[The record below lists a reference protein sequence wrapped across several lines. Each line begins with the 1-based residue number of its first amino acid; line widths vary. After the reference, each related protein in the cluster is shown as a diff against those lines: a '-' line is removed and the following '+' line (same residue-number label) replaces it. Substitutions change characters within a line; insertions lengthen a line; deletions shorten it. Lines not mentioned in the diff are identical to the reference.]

1 MMTMMTMTRLTLLA
15 LFAAAG
21 CNQSNGDNL
30 IGTHTLKSGLASNEC
45 AHERAIDV
53 PLAAGDQTLTVAHVK
68 GEDDALTLNDSSWG
82 NCQFFANAH
91 GPSDAKVVAPYPAC
105 VDPAG
110 SGSADTLALTGGT
123 LRHENG
129 HLIVSFQLTTV
140 TDGALCS
147 SDETLTF

>member
-1 MMTMMTMTRLTLLA
+1 MTPMKRFTLLTLL
-15 LFAAAG
+15 AAAG

-30 IGTHTLKSGLASNEC
+30 TGTHTLKSGLSSNEC

-53 PLAAGDQTLTVAHVK
+53 TLAAGDQTLTVAHVK
-68 GEDDALTLNDSSWG
+68 GEDDALSLNDSSWG
-82 NCQFFANAH
+82 HCQFFANAE
-91 GPSDAKVVAPYPAC
+91 GPSDAKVVSNYPTC

-123 LRHENG
+123 LRHVSG
-129 HLIVSFQLTTV
+129 HIEVSFQLTTV

-147 SDETLTF
+147 SNETLTF